1 MAAICRADL
10 EAMLRTR
17 KLDRTLVP
25 VAGPL
30 AGGPLETTPTGVPSL
45 DGQLGGGLPVGHL
58 SEIVGPRS
66 SGRTSLLMALLA
78 TATRQGERVAV
89 IDTFDVFDPE
99 SAVAAGV
106 DLASVLW
113 VRGDG
118 STPAFP
124 FMASRQNGTDRAIE
138 RALKATNLV
147 LQAGGFGVVVLDLA
161 ETPAVALRRIPFP
174 TWKRL
179 QRVLEGQQTVGVVLG
194 NTPMSRSAGGVSIVL
209 EPVASP
215 ARVPGQ
221 WASSMPSHVFEGFDM
236 DMRVLRVQRV
246 SGREGD
252 LVRMTASAL
261 VA

>member
-1 MAAICRADL
+1 MAVMCRADL
-10 EAMLRTR
+10 EALLRTR

-25 VAGPL
+25 ATGSL
-30 AGGPLETTPTGVPSL
+30 AGGPPETTPTGIPAM
-45 DGQLGGGLPVGHL
+45 DWQLGGGLPVGHI

-78 TATRQGERVAV
+78 TATSQGERVAM

-106 DLASVLW
+106 NLANVLW

-124 FMASRQNGTDRAIE
+124 FMASRQNGTDRAID

-147 LQAGGFGVVVLDLA
+147 LQAGGFAVVVLDLA
-161 ETPAVALRRIPFP
+161 DAPAVAVRRIPFP

-179 QRVLEGQQTVGVVLG
+179 QRVLEGQQTVGVVMG

-209 EPVASP
+209 EPVISA

-221 WASSMPSHVFEGFDM
+221 WASSMPSHVFQGLDM
-236 DMRVLRVQRV
+236 EMRVLRVQRV
-246 SGREGD
+246 SGKEGD
-252 LVRMTASAL
+252 PVRMTASAL